1 MFQSPPTSHTDVRG
15 PKANILIN
23 RDGHAYLADFSL
35 VTAISDQ
42 ETFLS
47 SCVQGGTI
55 KWMSPELLDPEK
67 FGLKRSRPTKES
79 DCYALGMV
87 IYEILSGQTPFA
99 PSNAPVIIRKVL
111 DGERPERPQGSNGK
125 FFTDNVWRVVQRCW
139 ESQPRDR
146 ASVEAV
152 VLVLEGNQ
160 TPLRPSPNVDGDA
173 EMENDDQSDITASD
187 SGMFSPPHPSL
198 VFNDSFAMI
207 EPPVTQDDNGL
218 RVPHGP

>member
-1 MFQSPPTSHTDVRG
+1 MFQSTFISHTDVRG

-23 RDGHAYLADFSL
+23 RNGHACLADFSL

-87 IYEILSGQTPFA
+87 IYEVLSGLKPYA
-99 PSNAPVIIRKVL
+99 PYRGPAVIRKVL
-111 DGERPERPQGSNGK
+111 DGERPERPQGNEGK
-125 FFTDNVWRVVQRCW
+125 LLTEGVWRVVQLCW
-139 ESQPRDR
+139 KPQPGDR
-146 ASVEAV
+146 TSAKA
-152 VLVLEGNQ
+152 VLVGLKGGLSSRSSSPSTDEGVP
-160 TPLRPSPNVDGDA
+160 TDT
-173 EMENDDQSDITASD
+173 DDQSDTASND
-187 SGMFSPPHPSL
+187 SGTFLLVPLSLIFNSP
-198 VFNDSFAMI
+198 
-207 EPPVTQDDNGL
+207 L
-218 RVPHGP
+218 RYNRATDCTW